1 MNMSKFNAVLG
12 VVTVA
17 MLAACSRGPQATAPG
32 PENAAAPAPAQAQP
46 AAPPPPAMD
55 RAKKAA
61 ALLALID
68 ASPGCE
74 RFRKQLE
81 EAGQLPPD
89 PTRVNDLNQIV
100 ASAHDAGCGKKP

>member
-1 MNMSKFNAVLG
+1 MSKRNAVMC

-17 MLAACSRGPQATAPG
+17 MLAACSRSPQATAPG
-32 PENAAAPAPAQAQP
+32 PESAAAPAQAQP
-46 AAPPPPAMD
+46 AAPPPAMD

-68 ASPGCE
+68 PSPGCE

-81 EAGQLPPD
+81 EAGRLPPD
-89 PTRVNDLNQIV
+89 PTQGNDLNLIV